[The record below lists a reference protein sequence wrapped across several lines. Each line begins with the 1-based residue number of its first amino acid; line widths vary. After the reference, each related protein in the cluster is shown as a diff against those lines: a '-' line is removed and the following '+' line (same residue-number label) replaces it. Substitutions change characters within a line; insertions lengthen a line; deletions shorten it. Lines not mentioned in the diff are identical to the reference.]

1 MRRRSAVLLAS
12 LVAASA
18 PGATARAQEVMELVL
33 PRTLPTPSNALE
45 LSVGTGYTQGFGM
58 LAPQRTMADA
68 SGAGIGVGIGLDY
81 RLDAIWSF
89 GLEGQYQE
97 YESRQNASAR
107 GLALQAGATY
117 HFAPVQRGDPWLR
130 LGTGYRSVFESAPP
144 GAGGADIGR
153 HGFELVAARLG
164 YDVRVVPDVAIGP
177 VIGADLDLFVWSDGS
192 GAAGAMS
199 AAQTAVFAYAGLQ
212 GRFDVGGT
220 RSSPREAEG
229 PPIAELVGVTAPQ
242 PESSRLPPPP
252 VERPRSAPPDPS
264 FVALAECRRLLGT
277 IASAPRFDEASS
289 ELRPGDYGP
298 LRRLGECLTT
308 GPLRAARLQL
318 VGHADPRGSF
328 ARNLAL
334 GRERAA
340 RVSSALQLLGVDA
353 SRIEVTSRGS
363 LDAQRG
369 DAAIQALDRRVDVI
383 ER

>member
-1 MRRRSAVLLAS
+1 MRRRSAFLLAS

-18 PGATARAQEVMELVL
+18 PGATAQAQEVRELVL
-33 PRTLPTPSNALE
+33 PRTLPTPSHALE

-58 LAPQRTMADA
+58 LAPKRTVAEA
-68 SGAGIGVGIGLDY
+68 SGAGIGVGLALDY
-81 RLDAIWSF
+81 RLDATWSF

-130 LGTGYRSVFESAPP
+130 LGTGYRSVFESGPP
-144 GAGGADIGR
+144 GAGGTDIGR
-153 HGFELVAARLG
+153 HGLELVAARFG
-164 YDVRVVPDVAIGP
+164 YDVRVVQDVAIAP
-177 VIGADLDLFVWSDGS
+177 VIGADLDLFVWNDGS
-192 GAAGAMS
+192 GAPGAMS
-199 AAQTAVFAYAGLQ
+199 AAQPAVFAYAGLQ
-212 GRFDVGGT
+212 GRFDLGGT
-220 RSSPREAEG
+220 RARPREAEG

-242 PESSRLPPPP
+242 PESSMLPPPP
-252 VERPRSAPPDPS
+252 VEGPQSPPPNPS
-264 FVALAECRRLLGT
+264 VVALAECRRLLGS
-277 IASAPRFDEASS
+277 IAPAPRFDEAST

-318 VGHADPRGSF
+318 VGHADARGSF
-328 ARNLAL
+328 AHNLEL
-334 GRERAA
+334 GRQRAA

-369 DAAIQALDRRVDVI
+369 DAALEPLDRRVDIV